1 MKEIFELLFFGPE
14 IEGLIYGAP
23 PLAAA
28 AIPALASAA
37 GGLIKG
43 IGSLFGRRR
52 KRRAAQKAERAKN
65 AAQAKL
71 MNFKFKNAFEGLQ
84 GASYDPVAAQAGKI
98 GNAATAQMPTLGEAT
113 GYEATGYEAQGYT
126 AQGTN
131 IGPLLTGD
139 ATGLTNEFNN
149 LQVSTA
155 GAELAAQEADQAL
168 AASQDLAAQAGTGG
182 GGATA
187 LAAAA
192 AKSKSKIAADID
204 QQVKANEMRRAQ
216 GEMQLQRDQLA
227 QSNTAS
233 QFDLGQAQFNA
244 NASNQAAQFSASAA
258 NQASQFNAGAMNQAA
273 QFGAQ
278 AANQFALTEFGTE
291 AALNQFNAGQQN
303 QFALNQFKSQEA
315 MELANAQAATAANQF
330 AAQSGMQADI
340 MGRQGEMA
348 VQGMKY
354 NRLASA
360 FGVANQAAAQKSAAY
375 EKQRG
380 MLLSGLTQAA
390 TGAAQ
395 AGMSQTNYASGNPG
409 VAAGFK
415 GLAKGIFGP

>member
-1 MKEIFELLFFGPE
+1 MITQTLLEITNDPYIIQGG
-14 IEGLIYGAP
+14 GLAIAAVGA
-23 PLAAA
+23 
-28 AIPALASAA
+28 AS
-37 GGLIKG
+37 GLIKG
-43 IGSLFGRRR
+43 IGSLFGRKR
-52 KRRAAQKAERAKN
+52 KRRAAQKAERAK
-65 AAQAKL
+65 AAAMAKVDA
-71 MNFKFKNAFEGLQ
+71 FKFKNAFEGMQ
-84 GASYDPVAAQAGKI
+84 GASYDPVAAQASKLT
-98 GNAATAQMPTLGEAT
+98 NAATAQMPTLGEAT

-131 IGPLLTGD
+131 VGPLLTGD

-155 GAELAAQEADQAL
+155 GAELAAQEADQSL

-216 GEMQLQRDQLA
+216 GEMQLQRDQLR

-233 QFDLGQAQFNA
+233 QFDLGQSQFNA
-244 NASNQAAQFSASAA
+244 SASNQAAQFSAGAM

-278 AANQFALTEFGTE
+278 AANQFQLNQFGQE
-291 AALNQFNAGQQN
+291 AQMNQFNAGQAN
-303 QFALNQFKSQEA
+303 QFTMADFRNSQA

-340 MGRQGEMA
+340 MGRQGTMD

-354 NRLASA
+354 NRLASKL
-360 FGVANQAAAQKSAAY
+360 GMANQQAAQKSAAY

-380 MLLSGLTQAA
+380 MLLSGLSEAAAGAA
-390 TGAAQ
+390 TAL
-395 AGMSQTNYASGNPG
+395 SGG
-409 VAAGFK
+409 D
-415 GLAKGIFGP
+415 GIKENLNL

>member
-1 MKEIFELLFFGPE
+1 MITQTLLEITNDPY
-14 IEGLIYGAP
+14 IVQSSGLAIAAVGA
-23 PLAAA
+23 
-28 AIPALASAA
+28 AS
-37 GGLIKG
+37 GLIKG
-43 IGSLFGRRR
+43 IGSLFGRKR
-52 KRRAAQKAERAKN
+52 KRKAAAKAEKARVAAMAKVD
-65 AAQAKL
+65 A
-71 MNFKFKNAFEGLQ
+71 FKFKNAFEGMQ
-84 GASYDPVAAQAGKI
+84 GASYDSVAAQAGKI
-98 GNAATAQMPTLGEAT
+98 GSAATAQMPTLGESQ

-131 IGPLLTGD
+131 VGPLLTGD

-155 GAELAAQEADQAL
+155 GAEMAAQEADQSL

-216 GEMQLQRDQLA
+216 GEMQLQRDQLR

-233 QFDLGQAQFNA
+233 QFDLGQSQFNA
-244 NASNQAAQFSASAA
+244 SASNQAAQFSAGAM

-278 AANQFALTEFGTE
+278 AANQFELAEFGQE
-291 AALNQFNAGQQN
+291 AQMNQFNAGQSN
-303 QFALNQFKSQEA
+303 QFSMAEFRNSQA
-315 MELANAQAATAANQF
+315 MELANAQSATAANQF

-340 MGRQGEMA
+340 MGRQGAMD
-348 VQGMKY
+348 VQGMQY
-354 NRLASA
+354 NRLASKLGMA
-360 FGVANQAAAQKSAAY
+360 TQNAAQKSAAY

-380 MLLSGLTQAA
+380 MLLSGLSEAA
-390 TGAAQ
+390 AGAAS
-395 AGMSQTNYASGNPG
+395 ALSGG
-409 VAAGFK
+409 D
-415 GLAKGIFGP
+415 GIKANLGI

>member
-1 MKEIFELLFFGPE
+1 MITQTLLEITNDPYIIQGS
-14 IEGLIYGAP
+14 GLAIAAVGA
-23 PLAAA
+23 
-28 AIPALASAA
+28 AS
-37 GGLIKG
+37 GLIKG
-43 IGSLFGRRR
+43 IGSLFGRKR

-65 AAQAKL
+65 AAMAKVDA
-71 MNFKFKNAFEGLQ
+71 FKFKNAFEGMQ
-84 GASYDPVAAQAGKI
+84 GASYDPVSAQAGKI
-98 GNAATAQMPTLGEAT
+98 GSAATAQMPTLGEAT

-131 IGPLLTGD
+131 VGPLLTGD

-155 GAELAAQEADQAL
+155 GAEMAAQEADQSL

-216 GEMQLQRDQLA
+216 GEMQLQRDQLR

-233 QFDLGQAQFNA
+233 QFDLGQSQFNA
-244 NASNQAAQFSASAA
+244 SASNQAAQFSAGAM
-258 NQASQFNAGAMNQAA
+258 NQASQFTAGAMNQAA

-291 AALNQFNAGQQN
+291 AQMNQFNAGQAN
-303 QFALNQFKSQEA
+303 QFTMADFRNAQA

-340 MGRQGEMA
+340 MGRQGAMD

-354 NRLASA
+354 NRLASKL
-360 FGVANQAAAQKSAAY
+360 GMANQAHAQKSAAY

-380 MLLSGLTQAA
+380 MLLSGLSEAA
-390 TGAAQ
+390 AGAAS
-395 AGMSQTNYASGNPG
+395 ALSGG
-409 VAAGFK
+409 
-415 GLAKGIFGP
+415 KGIKHNLGITG

>member
-14 IEGLIYGAP
+14 NLIYSPFPVVAAVGA
-23 PLAAA
+23 
-28 AIPALASAA
+28 AS
-37 GGLIKG
+37 GLIKG
-43 IGSLFGRRR
+43 IGSLFGRKR

-65 AAQAKL
+65 QTLSKL
-71 MNFKFKNAFEGLQ
+71 MNFKFKNAYEGLQ
-84 GASYDPVAAQAGKI
+84 GASYDPVAAKSQQI
-98 GNAATAQMPTLGEAT
+98 GNAATAQMPTLGDAT
-113 GYEATGYEAQGYT
+113 GYDATGYTPEGYT
-126 AQGTN
+126 AQGTS

-227 QSNTAS
+227 QSNTAA

-244 NASNQAAQFSASAA
+244 SATNQANQFNASAA
-258 NQASQFNAGAMNQAA
+258 NQASQFTAGAMNQAA

-278 AANQFALTEFGTE
+278 AANQFALTQFGTE
-291 AALNQFNAGQQN
+291 AQMNQFNAGQQN
-303 QFALNQFKSQEA
+303 QFMRDQFRADQSI
-315 MELANAQAATAANQF
+315 ELANAQAATAANQF
-330 AAQSGMQADI
+330 AAQTGMQADI
-340 MGRQGEMA
+340 MARQGAMD

-354 NRLASA
+354 NRLASV
-360 FGVANQAAAQKSAAY
+360 FGMQNQAHQQKSAAY

-380 MLLSGLTQAA
+380 MLLSGLTEAA
-390 TGAAQ
+390 AGAASAVGK
-395 AGMSQTNYASGNPG
+395 AGSFDQ
-409 VAAGFK
+409 F
-415 GLAKGIFGP
+415 

>member
-1 MKEIFELLFFGPE
+1 MITQTLLEITSEPY
-14 IEGLIYGAP
+14 IVHSTGAMVAIG
-23 PLAAA
+23 AA
-28 AIPALASAA
+28 S
-37 GGLIKG
+37 GLIKG
-43 IGSLFGRRR
+43 IGSLFGRKR

-65 AAQAKL
+65 QTLSKL
-71 MNFKFKNAFEGLQ
+71 MNFKFKNAYEGLQ
-84 GASYDPVAAQAGKI
+84 GASYDPVAAKAQQI
-98 GNAATAQMPTLGEAT
+98 GNAATAQMPTLGDAT
-113 GYEATGYEAQGYT
+113 GYEAVGYKPEGYT

-244 NASNQAAQFSASAA
+244 SATNQANQFNASAA
-258 NQASQFNAGAMNQAA
+258 NQASQFTAGAMNQAA

-278 AANQFALTEFGTE
+278 AANQFALTQFGTE
-291 AALNQFNAGQQN
+291 AQMNQFNAGQQN
-303 QFALNQFKSQEA
+303 QFMRDQFRADQSI
-315 MELANAQAATAANQF
+315 ELANAQAATAANQF
-330 AAQSGMQADI
+330 AAQTGMQADI
-340 MGRQGEMA
+340 MARQGAMD

-354 NRLASA
+354 NRLASV
-360 FGVANQAAAQKSAAY
+360 FGMQNQAHQQKSAAY

-380 MLLSGLTQAA
+380 MLLSGLSEAAAGAA
-390 TGAAQ
+390 TG
-395 AGMSQTNYASGNPG
+395 Y
-409 VAAGFK
+409 FK
-415 GLAKGIFGP
+415 SKD

>member
-14 IEGLIYGAP
+14 NLIYSPFPVVAAVGA
-23 PLAAA
+23 
-28 AIPALASAA
+28 AS
-37 GGLIKG
+37 GLIKG
-43 IGSLFGRRR
+43 IGSLFGRKR

-65 AAQAKL
+65 QTLSKL
-71 MNFKFKNAFEGLQ
+71 MNFKFKNAYEGLQ
-84 GASYDPVAAQAGKI
+84 GASYDPVAAKSQQI
-98 GNAATAQMPTLGEAT
+98 GNAATAQMPTLGDAT
-113 GYEATGYEAQGYT
+113 GYDATGYTPEGYT
-126 AQGTN
+126 AQGTS

-227 QSNTAS
+227 QSNTAA

-244 NASNQAAQFSASAA
+244 SATNQANQFNASAA
-258 NQASQFNAGAMNQAA
+258 NQASQFTAGAMNQAA

-278 AANQFALTEFGTE
+278 AANQFALTQFGTE
-291 AALNQFNAGQQN
+291 AQMNQFNAGQQN
-303 QFALNQFKSQEA
+303 QFMRDQFRADQSI
-315 MELANAQAATAANQF
+315 ELANAQAATAANQF
-330 AAQSGMQADI
+330 AAQTGMQADI
-340 MGRQGEMA
+340 MARQGAMD

-354 NRLASA
+354 NRLASV
-360 FGVANQAAAQKSAAY
+360 FGMQNQAHQQKSAAY

-380 MLLSGLTQAA
+380 MLLSGLTEAA
-390 TGAAQ
+390 AGAASAVSK
-395 AGMSQTNYASGNPG
+395 AGSFDEFQ
-409 VAAGFK
+409 
-415 GLAKGIFGP
+415 

>member
-1 MKEIFELLFFGPE
+1 MITQTLLEITNDPYIIQGS
-14 IEGLIYGAP
+14 GLAVAAVGA
-23 PLAAA
+23 
-28 AIPALASAA
+28 AS
-37 GGLIKG
+37 GLIKG

-52 KRRAAQKAERAKN
+52 KRRAAQAAERAK
-65 AAQAKL
+65 AAAMAKVDA
-71 MNFKFKNAFEGLQ
+71 FKFKNAFEGMT

-98 GNAATAQMPTLGEAT
+98 GSAATAQMPTLGEAT

-126 AQGTN
+126 AQGTS

-155 GAELAAQEADQAL
+155 GAELAAQEADQSL

-216 GEMQLQRDQLA
+216 GEMQLQRDQLR

-244 NASNQAAQFSASAA
+244 NASNQAAQFTAGAM
-258 NQASQFNAGAMNQAA
+258 NQASQFNAGALNQAA

-278 AANQFALTEFGTE
+278 AANQFALNEFNQG
-291 AALNQFNAGQQN
+291 AQMNQFNAGQAN
-303 QFALNQFKSQEA
+303 QFTMADFRNSQA
-315 MELANAQAATAANQF
+315 MELANAQMQTSANQF
-330 AAQSGMQADI
+330 AAQTGMQADI
-340 MGRQGEMA
+340 MGRQGEMD
-348 VQGMKY
+348 VQGMRY
-354 NRLASA
+354 NRLASKL
-360 FGVANQAAAQKSAAY
+360 GMANQAHAQKAAAY

-380 MLLSGLTQAA
+380 MLLSGLSEAA
-390 TGAAQ
+390 AGAAS
-395 AGMSQTNYASGNPG
+395 ALSGGKGM
-409 VAAGFK
+409 AAN
-415 GLAKGIFGP
+415 LGITI

>member
-14 IEGLIYGAP
+14 NLIYSPFPVVAAVGA
-23 PLAAA
+23 
-28 AIPALASAA
+28 AS
-37 GGLIKG
+37 GLIKG
-43 IGSLFGRRR
+43 IGSLFGRKR

-65 AAQAKL
+65 QTLSKL
-71 MNFKFKNAFEGLQ
+71 MNFKFKNAYEGLQ
-84 GASYDPVAAQAGKI
+84 GASYDPVAAKSQQI
-98 GNAATAQMPTLGEAT
+98 GNAATAQMPTLGDATGYDAT
-113 GYEATGYEAQGYT
+113 GYEAEGYT
-126 AQGTN
+126 AQGTS

-227 QSNTAS
+227 QSNTAA

-244 NASNQAAQFSASAA
+244 SATNQANQFNASAA
-258 NQASQFNAGAMNQAA
+258 NQASQFTAGAMNQAA

-278 AANQFALTEFGTE
+278 AANQFALTQFGTE
-291 AALNQFNAGQQN
+291 AQMNQFNAGQQN
-303 QFALNQFKSQEA
+303 QFMRDQFRADQSI
-315 MELANAQAATAANQF
+315 ELANAQAATAANQF
-330 AAQSGMQADI
+330 AAQTAMQADI
-340 MGRQGEMA
+340 MGRQGEMD

-354 NRLASA
+354 NRLASV
-360 FGVANQAAAQKSAAY
+360 FGMQNQAHQQKSAAY

-380 MLLSGLTQAA
+380 MLLSGLSQAA
-390 TGAAQ
+390 AGAAS
-395 AGMSQTNYASGNPG
+395 AVG
-409 VAAGFK
+409 AAKSFTD
-415 GLAKGIFGP
+415 F

>member
-1 MKEIFELLFFGPE
+1 MITQTLLEITNDPYIIQGS
-14 IEGLIYGAP
+14 GLAVAAVGA
-23 PLAAA
+23 
-28 AIPALASAA
+28 AS
-37 GGLIKG
+37 GLIKG

-52 KRRAAQKAERAKN
+52 KRRAAQAAERAK
-65 AAQAKL
+65 AAAMAKVDA
-71 MNFKFKNAFEGLQ
+71 FKFKNAFEGMT

-98 GNAATAQMPTLGEAT
+98 GNAATAQIPTLGEAT

-126 AQGTN
+126 AQGTS

-155 GAELAAQEADQAL
+155 GAELAAQEADQSL

-216 GEMQLQRDQLA
+216 GEMQLQRDQLR

-244 NASNQAAQFSASAA
+244 NASNQAAQFTAGAM
-258 NQASQFNAGAMNQAA
+258 NQASQFNAGALNQAA

-278 AANQFALTEFGTE
+278 AANQFALNEFNQG
-291 AALNQFNAGQQN
+291 AQMNQFNAGQAN
-303 QFALNQFKSQEA
+303 QFTMADFRNSQA
-315 MELANAQAATAANQF
+315 MELANAQMQTAANQF
-330 AAQSGMQADI
+330 AAQTGMQADI
-340 MGRQGEMA
+340 MGRQGEMD
-348 VQGMKY
+348 VQGMRY
-354 NRLASA
+354 NRLASKL
-360 FGVANQAAAQKSAAY
+360 GMANQAHAQKAAAY

-380 MLLSGLTQAA
+380 MLLSGLSEAA
-390 TGAAQ
+390 AGAAS
-395 AGMSQTNYASGNPG
+395 ALSGGKGM
-409 VAAGFK
+409 AAN
-415 GLAKGIFGP
+415 LGITI

>member
-14 IEGLIYGAP
+14 NLIYSPFPVVAAVGA
-23 PLAAA
+23 
-28 AIPALASAA
+28 AS
-37 GGLIKG
+37 GLIKG
-43 IGSLFGRRR
+43 IGSLFGRKR

-65 AAQAKL
+65 QTLSKL
-71 MNFKFKNAFEGLQ
+71 MNFKFKNAYEGLQ
-84 GASYDPVAAQAGKI
+84 GASYDPVAAKSQQI
-98 GNAATAQMPTLGEAT
+98 GNAATAQMPTLGDATGYDAT
-113 GYEATGYEAQGYT
+113 GYEAEGYT
-126 AQGTN
+126 AQGTS

-227 QSNTAS
+227 QSNTAA

-244 NASNQAAQFSASAA
+244 SATNQANQFNASAA
-258 NQASQFNAGAMNQAA
+258 NQASQFTAGAMNQAA

-278 AANQFALTEFGTE
+278 AANQFALTQFGTE
-291 AALNQFNAGQQN
+291 AQMNQFNAGQQN
-303 QFALNQFKSQEA
+303 QFMRDQFRADQSI
-315 MELANAQAATAANQF
+315 ELANAQAATAANQF
-330 AAQSGMQADI
+330 AAQTGMQADI
-340 MGRQGEMA
+340 MSRQGEMD

-354 NRLASA
+354 NRLASV
-360 FGVANQAAAQKSAAY
+360 FGMQNQAHQQKSAAY

-380 MLLSGLTQAA
+380 MLLSGLSQAA
-390 TGAAQ
+390 AGAAS
-395 AGMSQTNYASGNPG
+395 AVG
-409 VAAGFK
+409 AAKSFTD
-415 GLAKGIFGP
+415 F

>member
-1 MKEIFELLFFGPE
+1 MITQTLLEITNDPYIIQGS
-14 IEGLIYGAP
+14 GLAIAAVGA
-23 PLAAA
+23 
-28 AIPALASAA
+28 AS
-37 GGLIKG
+37 GLIKG
-43 IGSLFGRRR
+43 IGSLFGRKR
-52 KRRAAQKAERAKN
+52 KRRAAQKAERAK
-65 AAQAKL
+65 AAAMAKVDA
-71 MNFKFKNAFEGLQ
+71 FKFKNAFEGMQ
-84 GASYDPVAAQAGKI
+84 GASYDPVAAQASKLT
-98 GNAATAQMPTLGEAT
+98 NAATAQMPTLGEAT

-131 IGPLLTGD
+131 VGPLLTGD

-155 GAELAAQEADQAL
+155 GAELAAQEADQSL

-216 GEMQLQRDQLA
+216 GEMQLQRDQLR

-233 QFDLGQAQFNA
+233 QFDLGQSQFNA
-244 NASNQAAQFSASAA
+244 SASNQAAQFSAGAM

-278 AANQFALTEFGTE
+278 AANQFQLNQFGQE
-291 AALNQFNAGQQN
+291 AQMNQFNAGQAN
-303 QFALNQFKSQEA
+303 QFTMADFRNSQA

-340 MGRQGEMA
+340 MGRQGTMD

-354 NRLASA
+354 NRLASKL
-360 FGVANQAAAQKSAAY
+360 GMANQQAAQKSAAY

-380 MLLSGLTQAA
+380 MLLSGLSEAA
-390 TGAAQ
+390 AGAAG
-395 AGMSQTNYASGNPG
+395 ALSGGDGIKANL
-409 VAAGFK
+409 GF
-415 GLAKGIFGP
+415 

>member
-1 MKEIFELLFFGPE
+1 MEEFLKLLFYGPE
-14 IEGLIYGAP
+14 VEGLVYGLP
-23 PLAAA
+23 PLAIAGIA
-28 AIPALASAA
+28 GAA

-43 IGSLFGRRR
+43 IGSLFGRKR
-52 KRRAAQKAERAKN
+52 KRRAAQKAERAK
-65 AAQAKL
+65 AAAMAKL
-71 MNFKFKNAFEGLQ
+71 DAFKFKNAFEGIQ
-84 GASYDPVAAQAGKI
+84 GASYDPVAAQAGKLT
-98 GNAATAQMPTLGEAT
+98 NAATAQMPTLGEAT

-155 GAELAAQEADQAL
+155 GAELAAQEADQSL

-216 GEMQLQRDQLA
+216 GEMQLQRDQLR

-244 NASNQAAQFSASAA
+244 SASNQAAQFSAGAM

-278 AANQFALTEFGTE
+278 AANQFALTEFGQE
-291 AALNQFNAGQQN
+291 AQMNQFNAGAQN
-303 QFALNQFKSQEA
+303 QFSMEQFRTDQAVE
-315 MELANAQAATAANQF
+315 MANANAATAANQF
-330 AAQSGMQADI
+330 AAQTGMQADI
-340 MGRQGEMA
+340 MGRQGTMD
-348 VQGMKY
+348 VQAMQY
-354 NRLASA
+354 NRLASKL
-360 FGVANQAAAQKSAAY
+360 GMANQAHAQKAAAY

-380 MLLSGLTQAA
+380 MLLGGLTQAA
-390 TGAAQ
+390 TGAAS
-395 AGMSQTNYASGNPG
+395 AMGSI
-409 VAAGFK
+409 GFK
-415 GLAKGIFGP
+415 N

>member
-1 MKEIFELLFFGPE
+1 MITQTLLEITNDPYIIQGS
-14 IEGLIYGAP
+14 GLAVAAVGA
-23 PLAAA
+23 
-28 AIPALASAA
+28 AS
-37 GGLIKG
+37 GLIKG
-43 IGSLFGRRR
+43 IGSLFGRKR
-52 KRRAAQKAERAKN
+52 KRRAAQAAERAK
-65 AAQAKL
+65 AAAMAKVDA
-71 MNFKFKNAFEGLQ
+71 FKFKNAFEGMT

-98 GNAATAQMPTLGEAT
+98 GSAATAQMPTLGEAT

-126 AQGTN
+126 AQGTS

-155 GAELAAQEADQAL
+155 GAELAAQEADQSL

-216 GEMQLQRDQLA
+216 GEMQLQRDQLR

-244 NASNQAAQFSASAA
+244 NASNQAAQFTAGAM
-258 NQASQFNAGAMNQAA
+258 NQASQFNAGALNQAA

-278 AANQFALTEFGTE
+278 AANQFALNEFNQG
-291 AALNQFNAGQQN
+291 AQMNQFNAGQAN
-303 QFALNQFKSQEA
+303 QFTMADFRNSQA
-315 MELANAQAATAANQF
+315 MELANAQMQTSANQF
-330 AAQSGMQADI
+330 AAQTGMQADI
-340 MGRQGEMA
+340 MGRQGEMD
-348 VQGMKY
+348 VQGMRY
-354 NRLASA
+354 NRLASKL
-360 FGVANQAAAQKSAAY
+360 GMANQEHAQKAAAY

-380 MLLSGLTQAA
+380 MLLSGLSEAA
-390 TGAAQ
+390 AGAAS
-395 AGMSQTNYASGNPG
+395 ALSGGDGIKANL
-409 VAAGFK
+409 
-415 GLAKGIFGP
+415 GL

>member
-1 MKEIFELLFFGPE
+1 MITQTLLEITNDPYIIQGS
-14 IEGLIYGAP
+14 GLAVAAVGA
-23 PLAAA
+23 
-28 AIPALASAA
+28 AS
-37 GGLIKG
+37 GLIKG

-52 KRRAAQKAERAKN
+52 KRRAAQAAERAK
-65 AAQAKL
+65 AAAMAKVDA
-71 MNFKFKNAFEGLQ
+71 FKFKNAFEGMT

-98 GNAATAQMPTLGEAT
+98 GSAATAQMPTLGEAT

-126 AQGTN
+126 AQGTS

-155 GAELAAQEADQAL
+155 GAELAAQEADQSL

-216 GEMQLQRDQLA
+216 GEMQLQRDQLR

-244 NASNQAAQFSASAA
+244 NASNQAAQFTAGAM
-258 NQASQFNAGAMNQAA
+258 NQASQFNAGALNQAA

-278 AANQFALTEFGTE
+278 AANQFALNEFNQG
-291 AALNQFNAGQQN
+291 AQMNQFNAGQAN
-303 QFALNQFKSQEA
+303 QFTMADFRNSQA
-315 MELANAQAATAANQF
+315 MELANAQMQTSANQF
-330 AAQSGMQADI
+330 AAQTGMQADI
-340 MGRQGEMA
+340 MGRQGEMD
-348 VQGMKY
+348 VQGMRY
-354 NRLASA
+354 NRLASKL
-360 FGVANQAAAQKSAAY
+360 GMANQTHAQKAAAY

-380 MLLSGLTQAA
+380 MLLSGLSEAA
-390 TGAAQ
+390 AGAA
-395 AGMSQTNYASGNPG
+395 PG
-409 VAAGFK
+409 LKTF
-415 GLAKGIFGP
+415 FG

>member
-1 MKEIFELLFFGPE
+1 MITQTLLEITNDPYIIQGS
-14 IEGLIYGAP
+14 GLAVAAVGA
-23 PLAAA
+23 
-28 AIPALASAA
+28 AS
-37 GGLIKG
+37 GLIKG

-52 KRRAAQKAERAKN
+52 KRRAAQAAERAK
-65 AAQAKL
+65 AAAMAKVDA
-71 MNFKFKNAFEGLQ
+71 FKFKNAFEGMT

-98 GNAATAQMPTLGEAT
+98 GNAATAQIPTLGEAT

-126 AQGTN
+126 AQGTS

-155 GAELAAQEADQAL
+155 GAELAAQEADQSL

-216 GEMQLQRDQLA
+216 GEMQLQRDQLR

-244 NASNQAAQFSASAA
+244 NASNQAAQFTAGAM
-258 NQASQFNAGAMNQAA
+258 NQASQFNAGALNQAA

-278 AANQFALTEFGTE
+278 AANQFALNEFNQG
-291 AALNQFNAGQQN
+291 AQMNQFNAGQAN
-303 QFALNQFKSQEA
+303 QFTMADFRNSQA
-315 MELANAQAATAANQF
+315 MELANAQMQTSANQF
-330 AAQSGMQADI
+330 AAQTGMQADI
-340 MGRQGEMA
+340 MGRQGEMD
-348 VQGMKY
+348 VQGMRY
-354 NRLASA
+354 NRLASKL
-360 FGVANQAAAQKSAAY
+360 GMANQTHAQKAAAY

-380 MLLSGLTQAA
+380 MLLSGLSEAA
-390 TGAAQ
+390 AGAA
-395 AGMSQTNYASGNPG
+395 PG
-409 VAAGFK
+409 LKTF
-415 GLAKGIFGP
+415 FG

>member
-14 IEGLIYGAP
+14 NLIYSPFPVVAAVGA
-23 PLAAA
+23 
-28 AIPALASAA
+28 AS
-37 GGLIKG
+37 GLIKG
-43 IGSLFGRRR
+43 IGSLFGRKR

-65 AAQAKL
+65 QTLSKL
-71 MNFKFKNAFEGLQ
+71 MNFKFKNAYEGLQ
-84 GASYDPVAAQAGKI
+84 GASYDPVAAKSQQI
-98 GNAATAQMPTLGEAT
+98 GNAATAQMPTLGDAT
-113 GYEATGYEAQGYT
+113 GYDATGYTPEGYT
-126 AQGTN
+126 AQGTS

-227 QSNTAS
+227 QSNTAA

-244 NASNQAAQFSASAA
+244 SATNQANQFNASAA
-258 NQASQFNAGAMNQAA
+258 NQASQFTAGAMNQAA

-278 AANQFALTEFGTE
+278 AANQFALTQFGTE
-291 AALNQFNAGQQN
+291 AQMNQFNAGQQN
-303 QFALNQFKSQEA
+303 QFMRDQFRADQSI
-315 MELANAQAATAANQF
+315 ELANAQAATAANQF
-330 AAQSGMQADI
+330 AAQTGMQADI
-340 MGRQGEMA
+340 MARQGAMD

-354 NRLASA
+354 NRLASV
-360 FGVANQAAAQKSAAY
+360 FGMQNQAHQQKSAAY

-380 MLLSGLTQAA
+380 MLLSGLTEAA
-390 TGAAQ
+390 AGAASAVSK
-395 AGMSQTNYASGNPG
+395 AGS
-409 VAAGFK
+409 FDE
-415 GLAKGIFGP
+415 F

>member
-1 MKEIFELLFFGPE
+1 MTTQILLEITNEPHIVE
-14 IEGLIYGAP
+14 ASSAMLI
-23 PLAAA
+23 
-28 AIPALASAA
+28 AA
-37 GGLIKG
+37 GVGAASGLIKG
-43 IGSLFGRRR
+43 IGSLFGRKR
-52 KRRAAQKAERAKN
+52 KRRAAQKAAKAK
-65 AAQAKL
+65 AAAMAKVDA
-71 MNFKFKNAFEGLQ
+71 FKFKNAFEGIE
-84 GASYDPVAAQAGKI
+84 GASYDPVAAQAGKLA
-98 GNAATAQMPTLGEAT
+98 NAATAQMPTLGEAS
-113 GYEATGYEAQGYT
+113 GFEASLAEAQGYT

-155 GAELAAQEADQAL
+155 GAELAAQEADQSL

-216 GEMQLQRDQLA
+216 GEMQLQRDQLK

-244 NASNQAAQFSASAA
+244 SASNQAAQFTAGAM

-278 AANQFALTEFGTE
+278 AANQFALTGFGQE
-291 AALNQFNAGQQN
+291 AQMNQFNAGAQN
-303 QFALNQFKSQEA
+303 QFSMEQFRNDQA
-315 MELANAQAATAANQF
+315 VNMANAQAATAANQF

-340 MGRQGEMA
+340 MGRQGAMD
-348 VQGMKY
+348 VQGMQY
-354 NRLASA
+354 NRLASKL
-360 FGVANQAAAQKSAAY
+360 GMANQEAAQKSAAY

-380 MLLSGLTQAA
+380 MLLSGLSEAA
-390 TGAAQ
+390 AGAA
-395 AGMSQTNYASGNPG
+395 GSLSDGGYLNKPGSGG
-409 VAAGFK
+409 Q
-415 GLAKGIFGP
+415 

>member
-1 MKEIFELLFFGPE
+1 MEEFLKLLFYGPE
-14 IEGLIYGAP
+14 VEGLVYGAP
-23 PLAAA
+23 PALAVA
-28 AIPALASAA
+28 AIAGAA

-43 IGSLFGRRR
+43 IGSLFGRKR
-52 KRRAAQKAERAKN
+52 KRRAAQKAERAK
-65 AAQAKL
+65 AAAMAKL
-71 MNFKFKNAFEGLQ
+71 DAFKFKNAFEGIQ
-84 GASYDPVAAQAGKI
+84 GASYDPVAAQAGKLT
-98 GNAATAQMPTLGEAT
+98 NAATAQMPTLGEAT

-155 GAELAAQEADQAL
+155 GAELAAQEADQSL

-216 GEMQLQRDQLA
+216 GEMQLQRDQLR

-244 NASNQAAQFSASAA
+244 SASNQAAQFSAGAM

-278 AANQFALTEFGTE
+278 AANQFALTEFGQE
-291 AALNQFNAGQQN
+291 AQMNQFNAGAQN
-303 QFALNQFKSQEA
+303 QFSMEQFRTDQAVE
-315 MELANAQAATAANQF
+315 MANANAATAANQF
-330 AAQSGMQADI
+330 AAQTGMQADI
-340 MGRQGEMA
+340 MGRQGAMD
-348 VQGMKY
+348 VQAMQY
-354 NRLASA
+354 NRLASKL
-360 FGVANQAAAQKSAAY
+360 GMANQAHAQKAAAY

-380 MLLSGLTQAA
+380 MLLGGLTQAA
-390 TGAAQ
+390 TGAAS
-395 AGMSQTNYASGNPG
+395 AMGSI
-409 VAAGFK
+409 GFK
-415 GLAKGIFGP
+415 NP

>member
-1 MKEIFELLFFGPE
+1 MITQTLLEITSEPY
-14 IEGLIYGAP
+14 IVHSTGAMVAIG
-23 PLAAA
+23 AA
-28 AIPALASAA
+28 S
-37 GGLIKG
+37 GLIKG
-43 IGSLFGRRR
+43 IGSLFGRKR
-52 KRRAAQKAERAKN
+52 KRRAAQKAERARN
-65 AAQAKL
+65 QALSKL
-71 MNFKFKNAFEGLQ
+71 MNFKFKNAYEGLQ
-84 GASYDPVAAQAGKI
+84 GASYDPVAAKAQQI
-98 GNAATAQMPTLGEAT
+98 GNAATAQMPTLGDAT
-113 GYEATGYEAQGYT
+113 GYEAVGYKPEGYT

-244 NASNQAAQFSASAA
+244 NATNQANQFNASAA
-258 NQASQFNAGAMNQAA
+258 NQAAQFTAGAMNQAA

-278 AANQFALTEFGTE
+278 AANQFALTQFGTE
-291 AALNQFNAGQQN
+291 AQMNQFNAGQQN
-303 QFALNQFKSQEA
+303 QFMRDQFRANQSI
-315 MELANAQAATAANQF
+315 ELANAQAATAANQF
-330 AAQSGMQADI
+330 AAQTGMQADI
-340 MGRQGEMA
+340 MGRQGEMD

-354 NRLASA
+354 NRLASV
-360 FGVANQAAAQKSAAY
+360 FGMQNQEHQQKSAAY
-375 EKQRG
+375 ERQRG
-380 MLLSGLTQAA
+380 AFLSGLSQAA
-390 TGAAQ
+390 AGATSAL
-395 AGMSQTNYASGNPG
+395 SSASGG
-409 VAAGFK
+409 TFK
-415 GLAKGIFGP
+415 FP

>member
-1 MKEIFELLFFGPE
+1 MVTQTLLEITNDPYIIQG
-14 IEGLIYGAP
+14 GGVATAVVVGGAI
-23 PLAAA
+23 AGAV
-28 AIPALASAA
+28 
-37 GGLIKG
+37 GGLVKG

-52 KRRAAQKAERAKN
+52 KRRAAQRAEKRRKAIE
-65 AAQAKL
+65 AKL
-71 MNFKFKNAFEGLQ
+71 DAFKFKNAFQGME
-84 GASYDPVAAQAGKI
+84 GASYDPIAAKAMQL

-113 GYEATGYEAQGYT
+113 GYEATGYESQGYT

-155 GAELAAQEADQAL
+155 GAEIAAQEADQSL

-204 QQVKANEMRRAQ
+204 QQVKANEMRRAS

-233 QFDLGQAQFNA
+233 QFDLGQSQFNA
-244 NASNQAAQFSASAA
+244 SASNQAAQFSASAA
-258 NQASQFNAGAMNQAA
+258 NQASQFNAGAINQAA

-291 AALNQFNAGQQN
+291 AQMNQFNAGQDN
-303 QFALNQFKSQEA
+303 QFSMQQFRSDQAVE
-315 MELANAQAATAANQF
+315 MANANAATAANQF
-330 AAQSGMQADI
+330 TAKTGMQADI
-340 MGRQGEMA
+340 MSRQGEMD

-354 NRLASA
+354 NRIASKL
-360 FGVANQAAAQKSAAY
+360 GVAQKVAESRRADS
-375 EKQRG
+375 ERQRG
-380 MLLSGLTQAA
+380 MLLEGLTQAA
-390 TGAAQ
+390 TGAAN
-395 AGMSQTNYASGNPG
+395 APG
-409 VAAGFK
+409 VGGAIGK
-415 GLAKGIFGP
+415 GLGF

>member
-1 MKEIFELLFFGPE
+1 MVTQTLLEITNDPYIIQGS
-14 IEGLIYGAP
+14 GLAMAAVGA
-23 PLAAA
+23 
-28 AIPALASAA
+28 AS
-37 GGLIKG
+37 GLIKG
-43 IGSLFGRRR
+43 IGSLFGRKR
-52 KRRAAQKAERAKN
+52 KRRAAQKAERAK
-65 AAQAKL
+65 AAAMAKVDA
-71 MNFKFKNAFEGLQ
+71 FKFKNAFEGMQ

-98 GNAATAQMPTLGEAT
+98 GSAATAQMPTLGESQ

-131 IGPLLTGD
+131 VGPLLTGD

-155 GAELAAQEADQAL
+155 GAEMAAQEADQSL

-216 GEMQLQRDQLA
+216 GEMQLQRDQLR

-233 QFDLGQAQFNA
+233 QFDLGQQQFNA
-244 NASNQAAQFSASAA
+244 SASNQAAQFSAGAM

-278 AANQFALTEFGTE
+278 AANQFELAEFGQE
-291 AALNQFNAGQQN
+291 AQMNQFNAGQAN
-303 QFALNQFKSQEA
+303 QFTMADFRNSQA
-315 MELANAQAATAANQF
+315 MELANAQSATAANQF
-330 AAQSGMQADI
+330 AAQTGMQADI
-340 MGRQGEMA
+340 MGRQGAMD

-354 NRLASA
+354 NRLASKL
-360 FGVANQAAAQKSAAY
+360 GMANQQAAQKSAAY

-380 MLLSGLTQAA
+380 MLLSGLSEAA
-390 TGAAQ
+390 AGAA
-395 AGMSQTNYASGNPG
+395 PG
-409 VAAGFK
+409 LTKYFK
-415 GLAKGIFGP
+415 G

>member
-1 MKEIFELLFFGPE
+1 MITQTLLEITNDPYIIQGS
-14 IEGLIYGAP
+14 GLAIAAVGA
-23 PLAAA
+23 
-28 AIPALASAA
+28 AS
-37 GGLIKG
+37 GLIKG
-43 IGSLFGRRR
+43 IGSLFGRKR
-52 KRRAAQKAERAKN
+52 KRRAAQKAERAK
-65 AAQAKL
+65 AAAMAKVDA
-71 MNFKFKNAFEGLQ
+71 FKFKNAFEGMQ
-84 GASYDPVAAQAGKI
+84 GASYDPVAAQASKLT
-98 GNAATAQMPTLGEAT
+98 NAATAQMPTLGEAT

-131 IGPLLTGD
+131 VGPLLTGD

-155 GAELAAQEADQAL
+155 GAELAAQEADQSL

-216 GEMQLQRDQLA
+216 GEMQLQRDQLR

-233 QFDLGQAQFNA
+233 QFDLGQSQFNA
-244 NASNQAAQFSASAA
+244 SASNQAAQFSAGAM

-278 AANQFALTEFGTE
+278 AANQFQLNQFGQE
-291 AALNQFNAGQQN
+291 AQMNQFNAGQAN
-303 QFALNQFKSQEA
+303 QFTMADFRNSQA

-340 MGRQGEMA
+340 MGRQGTMD

-354 NRLASA
+354 NRLASKL
-360 FGVANQAAAQKSAAY
+360 GMANQQAAQKSAAY

-380 MLLSGLTQAA
+380 MLLSGLSEAAAGAA
-390 TGAAQ
+390 TAL
-395 AGMSQTNYASGNPG
+395 SGG
-409 VAAGFK
+409 D
-415 GLAKGIFGP
+415 GIKENLNL

>member
-1 MKEIFELLFFGPE
+1 MTTQILLEITSEPYIVEASSALL
-14 IEGLIYGAP
+14 I
-23 PLAAA
+23 AAGVG
-28 AIPALASAA
+28 AA

-43 IGSLFGRRR
+43 IGSLFGRKR
-52 KRRAAQKAERAKN
+52 KRRAAAKAEKAK
-65 AAQAKL
+65 AAAMAKVDA
-71 MNFKFKNAFEGLQ
+71 FKFKNAFEGIE
-84 GASYDPVAAQAGKI
+84 GASYDPVAAKAQQLGS
-98 GNAATAQMPTLGEAT
+98 AATAEMPTLGEAT
-113 GYEATGYEAQGYT
+113 GYEATGYQAQGYT

-155 GAELAAQEADQAL
+155 GAELAAQEADQSL

-216 GEMQLQRDQLA
+216 GEMQLQRDQLR

-233 QFDLGQAQFNA
+233 QFDLGQSQFNA
-244 NASNQAAQFSASAA
+244 SASNQAAQFSAGAM

-278 AANQFALTEFGTE
+278 AANQFELAEFGQE
-291 AALNQFNAGQQN
+291 AQMNQFNAGAQN
-303 QFALNQFKSQEA
+303 QFSMEQFRSNQA
-315 MELANAQAATAANQF
+315 VDMANAQAATAANQF

-340 MGRQGEMA
+340 MGRQGAMD
-348 VQGMKY
+348 VQGMQY
-354 NRLASA
+354 NRLASKL
-360 FGVANQAAAQKSAAY
+360 GMANQKAAQKSAAY

-380 MLLSGLTQAA
+380 MLLSGLSEAAAGAA
-390 TGAAQ
+390 TGYFAE
-395 AGMSQTNYASGNPG
+395 
-409 VAAGFK
+409 K
-415 GLAKGIFGP
+415 G